1 MTYKE
6 AEDICRYRVDFCGNL
21 YGAKWKEEHEFLYA
35 CGCAL
40 AEVQKPKL
48 DEENTK
54 LAHYIV
60 KTYLDCG
67 LSESDEQKEAVQN
80 LLENIEIILGLKTD
94 DDEEE
99 EGEE

>member
-48 DEENTK
+48 SEDEMK
-54 LAHYIV
+54 LVHYIV
-60 KTYLDCG
+60 TNHFNCDF
-67 LSESDEQKEAVQN
+67 SETDEGIIESVGK

-94 DDEEE
+94 DEEE
-99 EGEE
+99 EDEE